1 MYFII
6 VFFIILV
13 RMSWGRHVPAAFS
26 KLPVYGTMKPAVFR
40 YYDPA
45 SLDDALSLLADWGS
59 DARVLAGGQ
68 TLGPMLNLRLVSPGA
83 IIDINQLNAL
93 DYRRATLDGLAIG
106 ALTRQAALEDDL
118 SLVSS
123 QPLLAAAIPFIAH
136 RAIRNRGTVGGTLAH
151 GDPAAEWGGLALALD
166 ATMALRRRSG
176 RERTVPARDFFQNLL
191 ETAIEPDEMLVEIRL
206 PHWPTGACFSFQEFS
221 RRHGDFAIAGIACV
235 ISLEADGASRDVRL
249 AAFGVGATAVRL
261 SAAEDLLK
269 GERPA
274 QALIEKAARRAAQ
287 EVEPLAD
294 RQGSA
299 EYRRHLVQ
307 VLVERALCEA
317 VNRNAQTVN

>member
-1 MYFII
+1 
-6 VFFIILV
+6 
-13 RMSWGRHVPAAFS
+13 
-26 KLPVYGTMKPAVFR
+26 MKPPVFH

-68 TLGPMLNLRLVSPGA
+68 TLGPMLNLRVVCPGA
-83 IIDINQLNAL
+83 IIDINRLSAL
-93 DYRRATLDGLAIG
+93 DYRRATPEGLAIG
-106 ALTRQAALEDDL
+106 ALTRQAALEDDS
-118 SLVSS
+118 SLASS
-123 QPLLAAAIPFIAH
+123 QPLVAAAIPFIAH

-151 GDPAAEWGGLALALD
+151 ADPAAEWGGLALALN

-176 RERTVPARDFFQNLL
+176 SERNVPAREFFHDLL

-206 PHWPTGACFSFQEFS
+206 PHWPTGAGFSFQEFS
-221 RRHGDFAIAGIACV
+221 RRHGDFAIAGVACV
-235 ISLEADGASRDVRL
+235 VSLGSDGACRDIRL

-261 SAAEDLLK
+261 SAAEGPLN

-274 QALIEKAARRAAQ
+274 QALIGRAARRAAQ

-299 EYRRHLVQ
+299 EYRRHLVE
-307 VLVERALCEA
+307 VLVERALRDA
-317 VNRNAQTVN
+317 INRHDQNMH